1 MSDSLWPHGLYS
13 PWNSPGQDTRE
24 SSLSLLQV
32 IFPTQES
39 NPGLP
44 HCRLILYHVSHK
56 GSPRILEWV
65 AYPFSSRSSQ
75 PRNWTGVSCIAGR
88 FLTSWA
94 TKIKQVTISSHLCP
108 CPGPSPCVCTYVCM
122 CEHLCAS
129 VCAFLCVSVCPFVC
143 VCVHLCVCLW
153 ASVCVSLCVWA
164 FLCVCLWEPV
174 GMGLGSGIEVN
185 VKDTQSLA

>member
-1 MSDSLWPHGLYS
+1 MSDSLWLHGLYS

-108 CPGPSPCVCTYVCM
+108 CPGPSPCVCTYVC
-122 CEHLCAS
+122 CVSTC
-129 VCAFLCVSVCPFVC
+129 VRLCVHFCVCL
-143 VCVHLCVCLW
+143 CVHLCVC
-153 ASVCVSLCVWA
+153 VCICVYVCEH
-164 FLCVCLWEPV
+164 LCVCLCVCEHFSV
-174 GMGLGSGIEVN
+174 CVCE
-185 VKDTQSLA
+185 SLWGWGWVQV